1 MVFSIKFK
9 YYTVILL
16 SSSAL
21 ANNATYS
28 VVTLDP
34 TYTSYGVV
42 VDNVTYALNQSPQS
56 PLLYTG
62 EAPSEL
68 PYSYCVLDSGNL
80 AIQQEAFTRP
90 ALTGNASYN
99 EVYNRT
105 NNIVDIPSLPQ
116 IWPSIYNTNVSGNLH
131 VDGQIAVIHIQAN
144 ENEIEAIHNNVTSD
158 DKVSGNLTFISPTD
172 LKFVSNIN
180 VALAGRSSRIWPK
193 QSYTI
198 NVKKGG
204 DLYGLTKFKLRASAS
219 DPTYMREKMYY
230 DMLRYSAGVAANGAS
245 WARVLFNNR
254 PAGFFVFVDQPDK
267 SWLANTYNDG
277 GSDTGILY
285 MGNFGAP
292 SNDTPILLI
301 SDLSYLG
308 DNQSIYGVNDTY
320 KIKEK
325 SSDKKDADFTK
336 LAQFTKTIEN
346 SQGWDV
352 NKWNDFIDVDIFLK
366 NMAFEFFQGHLDG
379 YLSNANNLLL
389 YDNKGKWTWCSSD
402 LDLTMGNYMA
412 NQTNLRTGDYMQYAN
427 NSRPLLKALLNVT
440 EFNATY
446 REYITKI
453 EQQLY
458 SLDILDPRIDSF
470 SSLIQQDAEWD
481 ATVEK
486 LSKGYS
492 TNDSKV
498 GEIPVDTSNQNFDLP
513 GSGIEVDMQSFIAR
527 LFATNITF
535 DVAVNGETGFST
547 LFGLKQW
554 INNKSINTNQSL
566 NGS

>member
-1 MVFSIKFK
+1 
-9 YYTVILL
+9 
-16 SSSAL
+16 
-21 ANNATYS
+21 
-28 VVTLDP
+28 
-34 TYTSYGVV
+34 
-42 VDNVTYALNQSPQS
+42 
-56 PLLYTG
+56 
-62 EAPSEL
+62 
-68 PYSYCVLDSGNL
+68 
-80 AIQQEAFTRP
+80 
-90 ALTGNASYN
+90 
-99 EVYNRT
+99 
-105 NNIVDIPSLPQ
+105 
-116 IWPSIYNTNVSGNLH
+116 
-131 VDGQIAVIHIQAN
+131 
-144 ENEIEAIHNNVTSD
+144 
-158 DKVSGNLTFISPTD
+158 
-172 LKFVSNIN
+172 
-180 VALAGRSSRIWPK
+180 
-193 QSYTI
+193 
-198 NVKKGG
+198 
-204 DLYGLTKFKLRASAS
+204 
-219 DPTYMREKMYY
+219 
-230 DMLRYSAGVAANGAS
+230 
-245 WARVLFNNR
+245 
-254 PAGFFVFVDQPDK
+254 
-267 SWLANTYNDG
+267 
-277 GSDTGILY
+277 
-285 MGNFGAP
+285 
-292 SNDTPILLI
+292 
-301 SDLSYLG
+301 
-308 DNQSIYGVNDTY
+308 
-320 KIKEK
+320 
-325 SSDKKDADFTK
+325 
-336 LAQFTKTIEN
+336 
-346 SQGWDV
+346 
-352 NKWNDFIDVDIFLK
+352 
-366 NMAFEFFQGHLDG
+366 MAFEFFQGHLDG

-412 NQTNLRTGDYMQYAN
+412 NQTNLRTGDYMQYTN

-547 LFGLKQW
+547 LYGLKQW